1 MDLKVCRFEP
11 KLESKIGHIVG
22 SSLGFPFY
30 IKDIRLILVWLFKVD
45 TVRTASANNKIDGID
60 NNKLLIDRKSK

>member
-1 MDLKVCRFEP
+1 MDLKVCRFEL

-30 IKDIRLILVWLFKVD
+30 IKDRLILVA
-45 TVRTASANNKIDGID
+45 VRTASANNKIDGID
-60 NNKLLIDRKSK
+60 NNKLLIDSKSK

>member
-1 MDLKVCRFEP
+1 MDLKVCRFEL

-30 IKDIRLILVWLFKVD
+30 IKDIRLILVA
-45 TVRTASANNKIDGID
+45 VRTASANNKIDGID
-60 NNKLLIDRKSK
+60 NNKLLIDSKSK